1 MRAQAERRARQS
13 SMDPNAAP
21 RPTSPPAQRASLGD
35 VAALATAAHLS
46 GNRIIGSSIGVS
58 NRARKSTKRVRR
70 LHKNVQKAGDDDGGD
85 DDDDE
90 KKCIVMPDSNF
101 RMPTA
106 RRLLPCA

>member
-1 MRAQAERRARQS
+1 MA
-13 SMDPNAAP
+13 PNAAP
-21 RPTSPPAQRASLGD
+21 RPPSPPAQRASLGD

-58 NRARKSTKRVRR
+58 NRARKSTKRARR
-70 LHKNVQKAGDDDGGD
+70 LHKNVQKAGDDDGGDDD